1 MAIELIKERYSNAI
15 NVMEIGR
22 PACLDGNIL
31 QSGRPACLD
40 GNILQS
46 GRPDANAIRVG
57 GETTLPF
64 LFGEGGM
71 PNAPVAALEILDC
84 EPTDWPDIL
93 REPFGDAI
101 KDPVRW
107 ARAAVEKFG
116 SKILSVRL
124 QSVHPDYGNR
134 HPEESVS
141 VLKAIA
147 KEVKVPL
154 IVIGCGDDDKD
165 NELLPKASQALKGEN
180 CLFGIATQ
188 ENYKTLTATC
198 LADGHSIISESPI
211 DVNIAK
217 QVNILIS
224 DMGFDPKRIVMHTT
238 MTALGYGMEYVYSI
252 MERSRLAAFTGDKM
266 LSMPFILFV
275 GAETWKVK
283 EAKDAGS
290 RQGVNWE
297 IATSVAMLQA
307 GADILVVR
315 HPDSAKAITAY
326 IKNMMKEEV
335 S

>member
-1 MAIELIKERYSNAI
+1 MAIELVKERYDNAI
-15 NVMEIGR
+15 NIVDIGR
-22 PACLDGNIL
+22 PGVFSL
-31 QSGRPACLD
+31 
-40 GNILQS
+40 
-46 GRPDANAIRVG
+46 RVG
-57 GETTLPF
+57 GETALPF
-64 LFGEGGM
+64 LFREGGM
-71 PNAPVAALEILDC
+71 PNAPVTALEILDC
-84 EPTDWPDIL
+84 EPTDWPDAL
-93 REPFGDAI
+93 LEPFGGAI
-101 KDPVRW
+101 KDPIRW

-116 SKILSVRL
+116 SRLLCVRL

-134 HPEESVS
+134 SSGESVS
-141 VLKAIA
+141 VLKAIS

-165 NELLPKASQALKGEN
+165 NDLLPKASQALKGEN

-188 ENYKTLTATC
+188 KNYKTLTATC
-198 LADGHSIISESPI
+198 LADGHAVISESPI

-224 DMGFDPKRIVMHTT
+224 DMGFDPQRIVMHTT

-252 MERSRLAAFTGDKM
+252 MERSRLAAFMGDKM

-283 EAKDAGS
+283 ESKESGA

-297 IATSVAMLQA
+297 ITTSVSMLQA

-315 HPDSAKAITAY
+315 HPDSAMAVTKY
-326 IKNMMKEEV
+326 IDAMMRR
-335 S
+335 

>member
-1 MAIELIKERYSNAI
+1 MATEFLKERYSNAI
-15 NVMEIGR
+15 DVVEIG
-22 PACLDGNIL
+22 G
-31 QSGRPACLD
+31 SGASS
-40 GNILQS
+40 IK
-46 GRPDANAIRVG
+46 VG

-64 LFGEGGM
+64 LFREGGM
-71 PNAPVAALEILDC
+71 PNAPVTALEILDS
-84 EPTDWPDIL
+84 EPMDWPDTL
-93 REPFGDAI
+93 REPFGEAI
-101 KDPVRW
+101 KEPVRW
-107 ARAAVEKFG
+107 ASMAVEKFG
-116 SKILSVRL
+116 SKLLCVRL

-134 HPEESVS
+134 PSWESVS

-147 KEVKVPL
+147 EEVKVPL
-154 IVIGCGDDDKD
+154 IVIGCGDDEKD
-165 NELLPKASQALKGEN
+165 NDLLPKASQALKGKN
-180 CLFGIATQ
+180 CLFGIAGP

-252 MERSRLAAFTGDKM
+252 MERSRLAAFMGDKM

-275 GAETWKVK
+275 GQETWKVK
-283 EAKDAGS
+283 EAKEFGG

-297 IATSVAMLQA
+297 IATSVSMLQA

-315 HPDSAKAITAY
+315 HPDSAKAVTSY
-326 IKNMMKEEV
+326 IKEMMKEGGK
-335 S
+335 

>member
-1 MAIELIKERYSNAI
+1 MAIELVKERYNGAI
-15 NVMEIGR
+15 NVVEIGR
-22 PACLDGNIL
+22 PGA
-31 QSGRPACLD
+31 S
-40 GNILQS
+40 
-46 GRPDANAIRVG
+46 AIKVG
-57 GETTLPF
+57 GETALPF
-64 LFGEGGM
+64 LFKEGGM
-71 PNAPVAALEILDC
+71 PYAPVTALEILDC
-84 EPTDWPDIL
+84 EPTEWPDTL
-93 REPFGDAI
+93 TRPFGNAV

-107 ARAAVEKFG
+107 AKEAVEKFG
-116 SKILSVRL
+116 SRLLCVRL
-124 QSVHPDYGNR
+124 QSAHPDYGNK
-134 HPEESVS
+134 PSEESVS

-165 NELLPKASQALKGEN
+165 NDLLPKASQALKGEN

-224 DMGFDPKRIVMHTT
+224 DMGFDTKRIIMHTT

-252 MERSRLAAFTGDKM
+252 MERARLAAFMGDKM

-275 GAETWKVK
+275 GQETWKVK
-283 EAKDAGS
+283 EAKDVSG

-297 IATSVAMLQA
+297 IVTSVSMLQA
-307 GADILVVR
+307 GADIVVIR
-315 HPDSAKAITAY
+315 HPDSARALTGY
-326 IKNMMKEEV
+326 IKDMMKE
-335 S
+335 SGK